1 MKILPFIA
9 ALFIL
14 PFSVMAESYIPLAV
28 PDAIASSADTMTV
41 GKKLQAKQ
49 DAFSAKADPQK
60 IKDFN
65 DGVQAVAESGVLER
79 AKKTGDIAPDFT
91 LLDSKGDT
99 VQLSELLKTGPVVM
113 IWYRGEWCPY
123 CNIALQDIQSHYDAF
138 EQAGAHVVAI
148 SPETTDRALMAQGKL
163 DLDFHVLSDEQSKA
177 AEEYGVAYTLP
188 KKIAGYLQDAF
199 DIHTANNDERN
210 LLPLAASYVIAQDG
224 TISYAYLDADYR
236 KRAETTTLITEVQKL
251 KK

>member
-1 MKILPFIA
+1 
-9 ALFIL
+9 
-14 PFSVMAESYIPLAV
+14 
-28 PDAIASSADTMTV
+28 
-41 GKKLQAKQ
+41 
-49 DAFSAKADPQK
+49 
-60 IKDFN
+60 
-65 DGVQAVAESGVLER
+65 
-79 AKKTGDIAPDFT
+79 
-91 LLDSKGDT
+91 
-99 VQLSELLKTGPVVM
+99 M